1 MPPDSSMNDPADKVV
16 DVCGIIFRIFLAA
29 W

>member
-1 MPPDSSMNDPADKVV
+1 MNDSGIKIV
-16 DVCGIIFRIFLAA
+16 DGCGIIFRIFLAA